1 MGAVVARISS
11 RFGCVFYS
19 YQAQYASD
27 GVSRVA
33 GSVNWGCGEA
43 FGCYS
48 PYLRRS
54 RMFISTTSLPLLYL
68 SAMKQG
74 IKHAKI
80 ARGGQVALALMLPWL
95 LLKTT
100 AAKAQQ
106 VQPDSAGRPVSTM
119 PALLGDTV
127 RVRLEM
133 QPDTLVAVPIGPTV
147 IDSARLQWLRT
158 PPTLRDLVCDR
169 VGCIETDVP
178 HQFNNSVMAYV
189 TLFTARNRAYMQRV
203 LEREQFYFPIFEKY
217 LAKYNLPTDLKY
229 LAVVES
235 SLIPTAKSPVGATG
249 LWQFMGPTAGD
260 LHLVRDEWIDER
272 MAPEK
277 ATEAACKHLRYL
289 YGVFHDWELVL
300 AAYNWGA
307 GNVQRVMR
315 RTGKKN
321 FWDMYPNMPAETRNY
336 VPTFTAIMYSMKYA
350 EAHGL
355 RTSTLRYQYAEQLD
369 TLNLRGHAFDLRRLS
384 RACGY
389 NDSLYLTR
397 YNPELRRAA
406 LPAGY
411 RPYVV
416 RFPATAAEHLGDV
429 DRNTLLA
436 YCQPAAALPLPLAFL
451 PPRLDGVEPW
461 INRQQLAATAGPRA
475 ADADEA
481 PRFRRVPHKVRRG
494 ETLASLAEQFE
505 VSQAQLRRWN
515 ELPKGRPLKPGKQ
528 LVIFVPMPATAP
540 RRAPA
545 TEILP
550 MVAAA
555 PRLARPTI
563 SAEETAARKEQ
574 AEANAREV
582 ARLQELTRQEKLQEL
597 RLAAIRQRQ
606 AVQQAAAE
614 AQARVAARRL
624 AQAQAAEAKRNEA
637 RAVAAAP
644 AVAPVEAA
652 DETLGDAIVDAGP
665 YTVRRGDNLT
675 KLAREHNA
683 TVEQLVAWNRLASET
698 VVLGQRLVFHAPA
711 EGVKAESFHRPGL
724 ATVVAKPAATVAT
737 TPRPATDKQTL
748 SSQVHLVQ
756 PGDTLFNISRRFGVS
771 VQKLREANHLT
782 SDEVKLGQKL
792 LVPQS

>member
-1 MGAVVARISS
+1 
-11 RFGCVFYS
+11 
-19 YQAQYASD
+19 
-27 GVSRVA
+27 
-33 GSVNWGCGEA
+33 
-43 FGCYS
+43 
-48 PYLRRS
+48 
-54 RMFISTTSLPLLYL
+54 
-68 SAMKQG
+68 MKQG
-74 IKHAKI
+74 IKQVKTTQ
-80 ARGGQVALALMLPWL
+80 GGRLWLALALPWL
-95 LLKTT
+95 LLQTT
-100 AAKAQQ
+100 ETKAQQ
-106 VQPDSAGRPVSTM
+106 VPQPDSAASM

-127 RVRLEM
+127 RVRLEL
-133 QPDTLVAVPIGPTV
+133 QPDSLVAAPVGPAV
-147 IDSARLQWLRT
+147 IDSARLEWLRT

-260 LHLVRDEWIDER
+260 LRLVRDEWIDER

-336 VPTFTAIMYSMKYA
+336 VPTFTAVMYSMKYA

-355 RTSTLRYQYAEQLD
+355 RTSNLRYQYAEQLD
-369 TLNLRGHAFDLRRLS
+369 TLNLRGYAFDLRRLS

-389 NDSLYLTR
+389 DDSLYLTR

-416 RFPATAAEHLGDV
+416 RYPASAAGHLGDV
-429 DRNTLLA
+429 DRTTLLQ
-436 YCQPAAALPLPLAFL
+436 YCQPTAALPQPLVFL

-461 INRQQLAATAGPRA
+461 VNRQQLAATAGPRA
-475 ADADEA
+475 SADDEA
-481 PRFRRVPHKVRRG
+481 PRFRRVPHKVKRG
-494 ETLASLAEQFE
+494 ETLASLAERFE
-505 VSQAQLRRWN
+505 VSQTQLRRWN
-515 ELPKGRPLKPGKQ
+515 ELPKGRALKPGKQ
-528 LVIFVPMPATAP
+528 LVIFVPLPTAAL
-540 RRAPA
+540 RRAPAAPPA

-555 PRLARPTI
+555 PHPARSSV
-563 SAEETAARKEQ
+563 SAEEAAARREQ
-574 AEANAREV
+574 ADANAREV
-582 ARLQELTRQEKLQEL
+582 ARLQELTRQEKMQEA
-597 RLAAIRQRQ
+597 RLAGIRQRQ

-614 AQARVAARRL
+614 AQARIAARRQ
-624 AQAQAAEAKRNEA
+624 AQAQLADAKRNEA
-637 RAVAAAP
+637 KATAAAAP
-644 AVAPVEAA
+644 EPEEEADEVPAVA
-652 DETLGDAIVDAGP
+652 TNDATP
-665 YTVRRGDNLT
+665 YTVRKGDNLT
-675 KLAREHNA
+675 RLAREHNV
-683 TVEQLVAWNRLASET
+683 TVAQLVTWNDLESET
-698 VVLGQRLVFHAPA
+698 VVLGQRLVFRAPA
-711 EGVKAESFHRPGL
+711 SGEGKAEMPRRQAP
-724 ATVVAKPAATVAT
+724 VVAAAKSAAPALAATSRPAA
-737 TPRPATDKQTL
+737 DKRAL
-748 SSQVHLVQ
+748 PSQVHLVQ

-771 VQKLREANHLT
+771 VQKLREVNHLT

>member
-1 MGAVVARISS
+1 
-11 RFGCVFYS
+11 
-19 YQAQYASD
+19 
-27 GVSRVA
+27 
-33 GSVNWGCGEA
+33 
-43 FGCYS
+43 
-48 PYLRRS
+48 
-54 RMFISTTSLPLLYL
+54 
-68 SAMKQG
+68 MKQG
-74 IKHAKI
+74 IKRAKI
-80 ARGGQVALALMLPWL
+80 ARGGQVALALVLPWL
-95 LLKTT
+95 LLKPT

-106 VQPDSAGRPVSTM
+106 VQPDSTGRPVSTM

-133 QPDTLVAVPIGPTV
+133 QPDTLVAVPTGPAV
-147 IDSARLQWLRT
+147 IDSARLVWLRT

-355 RTSTLRYQYAEQLD
+355 RTPSLRYQYAEQLD

-411 RPYVV
+411 RPYIV
-416 RFPATAAEHLGDV
+416 RFPANAAAHLGDV
-429 DRNTLLA
+429 DRNTLLE
-436 YCQPAAALPLPLAFL
+436 YCRPAAALPQPLAFL

-475 ADADEA
+475 ADSEET

-528 LVIFVPMPATAP
+528 LVVFVPMPAAAP
-540 RRAPA
+540 RRAPVPAPA

-555 PRLARPTI
+555 PRPARTTV
-563 SAEETAARKEQ
+563 SAEEATARREQ

-597 RLAAIRQRQ
+597 RLAAVRQRQ

-624 AQAQAAEAKRNEA
+624 AQAQAAEAKRNETKA
-637 RAVAAAP
+637 VATAPAPAEAPDETPIVAAA
-644 AVAPVEAA
+644 
-652 DETLGDAIVDAGP
+652 DAGP
-665 YTVRRGDNLT
+665 YAVRRGDNLT
-675 KLAREHNA
+675 KLAREHNL
-683 TVEQLVAWNRLASET
+683 TVAQLMAWNGLESET

-711 EGVKAESFHRPGL
+711 EGEAKAEAPRHPAL
-724 ATVVAKPAATVAT
+724 AAAKPVEAPVAAK
-737 TPRPATDKQTL
+737 PRPAPDKRAL
-748 SSQVHLVQ
+748 SAQVHMVQ